1 MPSLKSN
8 PRRKSFHCDDVT
20 PPRSPKFPSHIIANG
35 KGSNGFP
42 SQTILNGKGNDGFS
56 TKTILNGK
64 GNNGFSSQII
74 PTGKG
79 SNGFVSQIITTG
91 KGSVMSNDAGNLL
104 LLRRGENSP
113 FAHQVKIGAW
123 IKINPVVV

>member
-42 SQTILNGKGNDGFS
+42 SQTILNGNGFS
-56 TKTILNGK
+56 TQTILNGK

-113 FAHQVKIGAW
+113 FAHQVKI
-123 IKINPVVV
+123 IELVKIGS